1 MKINARGE
9 VMELSLT
16 EKKQEILDIVGN
28 SIFNVVFI
36 KKDGSSREI
45 TCRLNVTQHCGDGKP
60 TVDTDKYLIVYDM
73 GSKTGHI
80 TKADKKR
87 FYRNVNIGT
96 IQSVKCGG
104 KVYNYAGN

>member
-1 MKINARGE
+1 MN
-9 VMELSLT
+9 LSLT

-28 SIFNVVFI
+28 GIFNVVFI
-36 KKDGSSREI
+36 KKDGDFREI

-104 KVYNYAGN
+104 KVYNYANHQAV